1 MQIDKHIH
9 RSSSRLILF
18 FNGWSAS
25 PDLFRPLAPPEETD
39 VWICYD
45 YRDLTFDDT
54 IKSYSDIHLVAWSL
68 GVWVAEQIGKQYP
81 ALPIRTAT
89 AVNGT
94 PHPIDDR
101 YGIPPALFQ
110 GTLANLS
117 SEGIARFTRRIC
129 GNRQLL
135 ETYNRVPCRPTEIVE
150 AELHALYR
158 FIRSANDVPT
168 PSLATPTECLP
179 EGIPNKGT
187 NLPSPSGFPLED
199 ALPSSIPWSHAIIS
213 QQDRIFPPDNLR
225 RYWAGRCALSEPEA
239 PHYPFH
245 LWNQWQEI
253 WNQ

>member
-1 MQIDKHIH
+1 MQIDKQIH
-9 RSSSRLILF
+9 RPSSRLILF

-25 PDLFRPLAPPEETD
+25 PDLFRYLVPPEEAD

-45 YRDLTFDDT
+45 YRDLIFDDT
-54 IKSYSDIHLVAWSL
+54 IAHYSDIHLVAWSL
-68 GVWVAEQIGKQYP
+68 GVWVAEQIGRQYP

-101 YGIPPALFQ
+101 YGIPLALFQ

-117 SEGIARFTRRIC
+117 PEGIARFTRRMC

-135 ETYNRVPCRPTEIVE
+135 EAYNRVPCRSTETVE

-158 FIRSANDVPT
+158 SIRSANEVPV
-168 PSLATPTECLP
+168 PAMGAPTECFP
-179 EGIPNKGT
+179 KGIPHADINLC
-187 NLPSPSGFPLED
+187 LPSGSPLDD
-199 ALPSSIPWSHAIIS
+199 ALQPSIPWSHAIIS
-213 QQDRIFPPDNLR
+213 QHDRIFPPDNLR
-225 RYWAGRCALSEPEA
+225 RYWSGRCTVSEPEA

-245 LWNQWQEI
+245 LWNQWNEI
-253 WNQ
+253 WNR